1 MILLKIKSSKREI
14 SAMMSAYSK
23 WQQEKLNVGST
34 ADGETVVSRPSS
46 SSPGSATDF
55 TAEPINCAIHF
66 VKSRLL
72 DLRSNQDKAE
82 SDLKSASV
90 ISISA
95 APFYNSLGVLA
106 FHKRKFAVS
115 SLYFLK
121 ASQENQK
128 LRQSTWPQ
136 VLADSRK
143 SLPESVP
150 DISTDVTYNMGLQ
163 MLLLGQFE
171 SAMRCFEEVQDRI
184 AAGGSASCSPALLQ
198 LRLAEAQLAVYC
210 AKVSE
215 FAESGLTHAAQ
226 PSESDASTS
235 SESST
240 TAKSTTKSV
249 TKTASEVLREG
260 GWLKLPRISGIKK
273 DPLLESALQCA
284 TTAFLLFERFG
295 KSGVPAPTS
304 FGSRGAVG
312 IGAIAAAAAASH
324 SAQFSL
330 LDRAQLTHR
339 DYLLRVYVQVMLAW
353 MSLESDNLTKALEWA
368 TGARQAHSEL
378 ESALH
383 STGASTALND
393 GTTSFTTSEKAEFDH
408 YYFLAHLYHAEAE
421 LRLGNVAG
429 ALTVLEATPAHLAKY
444 PLVPATQSP
453 YSPIL
458 DASVASSNA
467 RPAMT
472 NASSSVSSATLP
484 AAGTAAISIVPPKVA
499 LLCNMAAVW
508 IVKKDLAQAQKLVS
522 QALTQVPHLLPAI
535 SLQIYLELAA
545 GNTEVAVRLMCDYRV
560 HDLVCVR

>member
-23 WQQEKLNVGST
+23 WQQEKLNTTSGVESEAT
-34 ADGETVVSRPSS
+34 APRPSS
-46 SSPGSATDF
+46 SSPGPVTDF
-55 TAEPINCAIHF
+55 TAEPINCAIQF

-82 SDLKSASV
+82 SDLKAASV
-90 ISISA
+90 ISVSA

-143 SLPESVP
+143 TLPESVP
-150 DISTDVTYNMGLQ
+150 DISADVTYNMGTQ

-171 SAMRCFEEVQDRI
+171 SAMRCFQEVQDRI

-215 FAESGLTHAAQ
+215 HAESVLIHSSQ
-226 PSESDASTS
+226 NSESTESDPSSSDAP
-235 SESST
+235 
-240 TAKSTTKSV
+240 AKAKPNNV
-249 TKTASEVLREG
+249 VKTASEVLRDG
-260 GWLKLPRISGIKK
+260 GWLKMPRISEIKK
-273 DPLLESALQCA
+273 DPLLEMAIQGA

-312 IGAIAAAAAASH
+312 IGAIAVAAASNNL
-324 SAQFSL
+324 AQFAL
-330 LDRAQLTHR
+330 LDRLQLTHR
-339 DYLLRVYVQVMLAW
+339 DYLLRVYVQVLLSW

-383 STGASTALND
+383 STGASSALND
-393 GTTSFTTSEKAEFDH
+393 GSTSFTTSEKAEFDH
-408 YYFLAHLYHAEAE
+408 YYFLAHLYQAEAE
-421 LRLGNVAG
+421 LRLGNIAA
-429 ALTVLEATPAHLAKY
+429 ALSVLEATPAHLAKY
-444 PLVPATQSP
+444 PLLPATQLA
-453 YSPIL
+453 YSVNN
-458 DASVASSNA
+458 DAAAATSSA
-467 RPAMT
+467 KPAT
-472 NASSSVSSATLP
+472 SSATLP

-499 LLCNMAAVW
+499 LLCNMAAIW

-522 QALTQVPHLLPAI
+522 QALTTVPHLLPAI
-535 SLQIYLELAA
+535 ALQIYLELAA
-545 GNTEVAVRLMCDYRV
+545 GNTEVAVRLMCDYRI
-560 HDLVCVR
+560 HDLLCIR